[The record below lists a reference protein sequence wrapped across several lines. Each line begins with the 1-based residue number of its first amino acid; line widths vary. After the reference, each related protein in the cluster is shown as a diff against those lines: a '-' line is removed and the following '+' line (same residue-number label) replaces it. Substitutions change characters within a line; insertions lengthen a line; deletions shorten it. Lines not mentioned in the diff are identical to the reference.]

1 MSLGDYLNKS
11 AATEVAEE
19 KKPHG
24 TGIPAM
30 KEWFAPYPHQ
40 KRAIDRLFS
49 NKGKLILAHEMG
61 TGKTAA
67 SIYGFERLRHEGKAK
82 RALVVVP
89 SGLRANFAEGGVQK
103 FTTSSVEVVGS
114 KSEVSKKAGYV
125 RPGSE
130 GKADYTVART
140 AGTQLALSSQPPT
153 VS

>member
-1 MSLGDYLNKS
+1 MSLGDYLLKS
-11 AATEVAEE
+11 AAAEKTEG

-24 TGIPAM
+24 TGIPSM

-40 KRAIDRLFS
+40 KRAIDRMFA
-49 NKGKLILAHEMG
+49 NKGKIILAHEMG

-103 FTTSSVEVVGS
+103 FTTSSVQVIGS
-114 KSEVSKKAGYV
+114 QSEVSKKSGYV
-125 RPGSE
+125 RPGNE
-130 GKADYTVART
+130 A
-140 AGTQLALSSQPPT
+140 PT
-153 VS
+153 RPCQR